1 MKGGD
6 FVKKRFCIFL
16 SALTV
21 LLVLTPC
28 LSIVKQNVEL
38 KDVFHFCS
46 EISDINKK
54 YNSAPEAM
62 IADSEGSKNFNY
74 TENRL
79 IAKADKMPHSTLAV
93 ETLYGLDYTV
103 LQYQNEGDM
112 LKDYNRLSELGY
124 TVEKDKVFYSFELNS
139 SEQEIS
145 AYTTSSYGWG
155 FSQSGADY
163 AKDIIENSGEVYD
176 EIVVG
181 VMDTGIDYTH
191 TLYEGR
197 FVENNV
203 NFSTSGASNDP
214 MDDQGHGTAT
224 SSIVVM
230 STPENVKV
238 KPYKILNKDGSCTLS
253 EIVAACEYILA
264 EKDKPDIINMSLGG
278 YGFDGGRE
286 IENEIISRLIE
297 NGITVCAASGND
309 FLPAEYA
316 LPAGNDYVITVSS
329 HNRQNVFSE
338 FSNYGKAV
346 DICAPGENIYCADI
360 GGGFSSQNKTG
371 TSVACPFV
379 SAACTYVLM
388 QNPDAQP
395 ADIKEKLKSTAIP
408 MGDDDSYYYGAGLLS
423 FANLMWDEEYSVP
436 VPTVTGGVYHD
447 VQTIEFNNIPYG
459 TKLVYT
465 TDRTVPSGTNG
476 TEYTA
481 PITIDCDTQLNFA
494 LMSVDYYASPIS
506 SQNYTIQY
514 YADSS
519 DFTIL
524 SGVITK
530 YNSDKTN
537 IIVPDTI
544 NGKTPTSVL
553 RSVFKNSNLTS
564 IVLPDTVTTLGTSCF
579 EGSTKLKHIVANGVT
594 TFSGDSV
601 FSGCADLRDEVM
613 PNLKTVTD
621 FAFANCSRLHRIDFG
636 NNITAFKSSLFSG
649 SGLMYADFPNA
660 VLKDNSVSYVFKDC
674 PLYSCNVPKVTVLG
688 PSFLEGCSCLCELTI
703 GQVTEIDSR
712 ALSNC
717 WFINDL
723 DTSELITISSSALRG
738 CHIDTLYAPKC
749 TSLPSGFGQYC
760 YVRVIDLPNAVGTL
774 GSNMFYCATTEELY
788 LDKATAVT
796 SSSAFRNTIAL
807 RVVYLP
813 NVTQFYGPY
822 TSVDAIDSVLTGDFW
837 AAEPPLDILWI
848 PKAEVSSSVTLSD
861 TQLLFAPSTSS
872 LNVNIK
878 NENTQAVIVL
888 SDKVADGNLTVT
900 AANINPII
908 IAPNDSYAQQYAL
921 YENCN
926 YTFVSANYCTYNG
939 ADESGN
945 LIYTA
950 GDDEFTVPLDFVIPC
965 WDSGS
970 FNKTVNESLY
980 EFLLDFTNDNFV
992 NAKDYSVLLRN
1003 VNGI

>member
-1 MKGGD
+1 M
-6 FVKKRFCIFL
+6 KKRFCVFL
-16 SALTV
+16 SV
-21 LLVLTPC
+21 LIAILVMTPC
-28 LSIVKQNVEL
+28 LSAIKYNADI
-38 KDVFHFCS
+38 KDVSHFCS

-54 YNSAPEAM
+54 YNSAAKAM
-62 IADSEGSKNFNY
+62 IADEKGNKNLNF

-79 IAKADKMPHSTLAV
+79 IVLTDENPKSSLAV
-93 ETLYGLDYTV
+93 EVLYGLDYTV
-103 LQYQNEGDM
+103 LQYENKGDM
-112 LKDYNRLSELGY
+112 LKDYDRFSNLGY
-124 TVEKDKVFYSFELNS
+124 TVEKDKVFYGLDFS
-139 SEQEIS
+139 SSSQDNTV
-145 AYTTSSYGWG
+145 YTTSSYGWG
-155 FSQSGADY
+155 FRQSGADY
-163 AKDIIENSGEVYD
+163 AKAIIENSGEVYD

-181 VMDTGIDYTH
+181 IMDTGIDYTH

-197 FVENNV
+197 LVENNI
-203 NFSTSGASNDP
+203 NFSTSGAADDP

-264 EKDKPDIINMSLGG
+264 EKDKPDIINMSFGG
-278 YGFDGGRE
+278 YGFDGGRK
-286 IENEIISRLIE
+286 IENDLLNRLVE
-297 NGITVCAASGND
+297 SGITICAAAGND
-309 FLPAEYA
+309 FMPAEYA
-316 LPAGNDYVITVSS
+316 LPAGNEYVITVSS
-329 HNRQNVFSE
+329 HNGSDFSE
-338 FSNYGKAV
+338 FSDYGKAV
-346 DICAPGENIYCADI
+346 DICAPGENIYSADI

-379 SAACTYVLM
+379 SAACAYVLM
-388 QNPDAQP
+388 QNPNAQP
-395 ADIKEKLKSTAIP
+395 AEIKEKIKSTAIS
-408 MGDDDSYYYGAGLLS
+408 MGNDDSYYFGAGMLS
-423 FANLMWDEEYSVP
+423 FANLMWFDDYSVP
-436 VPTVTGGVYHD
+436 EPTVIGGVYHD
-447 VQTIEFNNIPYG
+447 AQTIEFNDIPYG

-494 LMSVDYYASPIS
+494 LMSADYYSSPIS

-553 RSVFKNSNLTS
+553 RSVFKNSNLTG

-594 TFSGDSV
+594 TLSGDSV
-601 FSGCADLRDEVM
+601 FSGCTDLRDEVM

-621 FAFANCSRLHRIDFG
+621 SAFANCSRLHRIDFG

-660 VLKDNSVSYVFKDC
+660 VLNDISVSNVFKEC
-674 PLYSCNVPKVTVLG
+674 PLYYCNVPKVTVLAN
-688 PSFLEGCSCLCELTI
+688 SFWEGCICLNDFTI
-703 GQVTEIDSR
+703 GQITEMGSK
-712 ALSNC
+712 ALVNC
-717 WFINDL
+717 WFVNEL
-723 DTSELITISSSALRG
+723 DTSEVTTISSYALRG

-774 GSNMFYCATTEELY
+774 GSNMFNCAATEELY
-788 LDKATAVT
+788 LDSATAVT
-796 SSSAFRNTIAL
+796 SSSAFRNTIGL
-807 RVVYLP
+807 KVVYLP

-822 TSVDAIDSVLTGDFW
+822 TSVDAIDSVLSGDFW
-837 AAEPPLDILWI
+837 EASPPLDIVWI
-848 PKAEVSSSVTLSD
+848 PKAEVVSSINLPNTRLF
-861 TQLLFAPSTSS
+861 FAPNTSS
-872 LNVNIK
+872 LNIK
-878 NENTQAVIVL
+878 ITNEDAHPFIVL
-888 SDKVADGNLTVT
+888 SDKVTEGNLAVKGVNSD
-900 AANINPII
+900 AVI
-908 IAPNDSYAQQYAL
+908 IAPDGSYAQQYSSD
-921 YENCN
+921 ESCN
-926 YTFVSANYCTYNG
+926 YIFAKADDCNYSRVDENG
-939 ADESGN
+939 D
-945 LIYTA
+945 ITYTA
-950 GDDEFTVPLDFVIPC
+950 GEREFSVPIDFVVPC
-965 WDSGS
+965 WDNDA
-970 FNKTVNESLY
+970 FNKTVNQSHC
-980 EFLLDFTNDNFV
+980 EFLLDFTNDNFI
-992 NAKDYSVLLRN
+992 NAKDYSMLLKMQKD
-1003 VNGI
+1003 V